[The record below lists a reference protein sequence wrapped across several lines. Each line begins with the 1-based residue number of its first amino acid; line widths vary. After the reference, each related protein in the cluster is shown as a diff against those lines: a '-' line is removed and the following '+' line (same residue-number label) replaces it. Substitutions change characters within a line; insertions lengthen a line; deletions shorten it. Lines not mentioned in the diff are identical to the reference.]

1 MGITIPFYSRPFYSR
16 FRKSWQARHRRRL
29 SPSPPTGGPKYSRV
43 DGGFVIRYTPLAA
56 FFGLVPLEHIP
67 YVSSNLSVRHFVR
80 RFNVGDFRL

>member
-16 FRKSWQARHRRRL
+16 FRKSWQARHRRHQAR
-29 SPSPPTGGPKYSRV
+29 SPATGGPKYLRA
-43 DGGFVIRYTPLAA
+43 DRGFVIRYTPLAA

-80 RFNVGDFRL
+80 RFNVGDFRF